1 METQIIGS
9 GFLTDCKDEG
19 MRERIKKILIRLIR
33 IMPLRDDIIME
44 SHPDF
49 AGNTGAQIGRAHV

>member
-19 MRERIKKILIRLIR
+19 MRERIKKLLIRLIR
-33 IMPLRDDIIME
+33 VMPLRDDIIME
-44 SHPDF
+44 SHPDLPVIPEPF
-49 AGNTGAQIGRAHV
+49 TTFF